1 MNTSTYTSSPDYQFN
16 HQKKK
21 IFPHFP
27 SSPCIPRD
35 HHNRVI
41 KPNSRWVE
49 KIIRS
54 SASRIKQLNAIPI
67 FATITPM
74 SIQTWNKHRL
84 HAHRT
89 SHLNHFHHYQNIQDT
104 IEEATLAINTTIHSI
119 NSSNKVITLKLAQEI
134 IYYRHGHLR
143 TRYGKLPD
151 GVHPNQKVLSSWTQT
166 MKTIIN
172 RNTGTKSLNHTPPA
186 PPTQTIIQPVQ
197 INPPSSPPSPPP
209 VSDSDSEQGSP
220 KRSWR
225 NY

>member
-1 MNTSTYTSSPDYQFN
+1 MNPSTYTSSPDYQFN

-21 IFPHFP
+21 IFPHFL

-41 KPNSRWVE
+41 QPNSRWVE

-54 SASRIKQLNAIPI
+54 SASRIKQLNAILI

-89 SHLNHFHHYQNIQDT
+89 SHLNHFHHYQNMQDT
-104 IEEATLAINTTIHSI
+104 IEEATLAIITTIHSI
-119 NSSNKVITLKLAQEI
+119 NSSNKVITPKLAQEI
-134 IYYRHGHLR
+134 IYKRHGHLR

-151 GVHPNQKVLSSWTQT
+151 GVPPRGGYSLCDGWYICAAVL
-166 MKTIIN
+166 
-172 RNTGTKSLNHTPPA
+172 TPFFHFGRIEHDLFVVFFLIH
-186 PPTQTIIQPVQ
+186 QHQ
-197 INPPSSPPSPPP
+197 N
-209 VSDSDSEQGSP
+209 DLL
-220 KRSWR
+220 W
-225 NY
+225 Y